1 MTNDQ
6 KFLSFMN
13 QVEEL
18 LIILDKAE
26 APHGELYRQKAREQ
40 RKKVKIFIAQNRLF
54 NTPAEKTKRKTPNTY
69 NHTQNWLA
77 Q

>member
-1 MTNDQ
+1 
-6 KFLSFMN
+6 MN

-18 LIILDKAE
+18 LNTLDKTD
-26 APHGELYRQKAREQ
+26 APHGELFRQKAREQ

-54 NTPAEKTKRKTPNTY
+54 NTSTEKTKRKTPNTY